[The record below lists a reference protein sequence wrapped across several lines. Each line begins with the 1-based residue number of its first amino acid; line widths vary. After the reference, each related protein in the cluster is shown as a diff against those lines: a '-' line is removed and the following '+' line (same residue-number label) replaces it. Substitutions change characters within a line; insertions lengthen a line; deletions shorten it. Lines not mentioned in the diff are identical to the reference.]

1 VTFPAARVAI
11 RVTGWA
17 PPMDEPVVAAA
28 LPGPEW
34 TVLCVSG
41 PDLVARPADLLAEIA
56 AAVGRRSLHPR
67 VIAGRVQE
75 RPHVAANA
83 PKRRS

>member
-1 VTFPAARVAI
+1 VAFPAARVAI

-28 LPGPEW
+28 LPEPEW

-41 PDLVARPADLLAEIA
+41 PDLAARRADVLAEIA
-56 AAVGRRSLHPR
+56 AAVGRGSMDR
-67 VIAGRVQE
+67 G
-75 RPHVAANA
+75 
-83 PKRRS
+83 